1 MKTIRVLFFIN
12 IIPSLV
18 ACVGTLVNIAV
29 DVTFEG
35 AKVSFKVANA
45 ATGVVTSREGYVI

>member
-18 ACVGTLVNIAV
+18 ACVGTLVSIAV

-45 ATGVVTSREGYVI
+45 ATGVVTSKEGYVI